1 MNELITYGIVGILAL
16 VVLFLVLCVVVVILK
31 VITTGVDVEE
41 ETNMK

>member
-16 VVLFLVLCVVVVILK
+16 VVLFLVFCVVVVILK